1 MIIRHPHILVESPQ
15 YPMVSGVRKVDLSR
29 LKSVGFCGWRRRT
42 KKTKSQH
49 MFDLLVFV
57 CRFFPQTGREK
68 DFVFYLLFKKFKEQ
82 LLNVRGC
89 CLDVCFFLFW
99 GAKSAALQFYSTH
112 VM

>member
-57 CRFFPQTGREK
+57 CRFFLRPDEK
-68 DFVFYLLFKKFKEQ
+68 RTLCFIYFLKKFKEQ

-89 CLDVCFFLFW
+89 CLDVFFF
-99 GAKSAALQFYSTH
+99 
-112 VM
+112 